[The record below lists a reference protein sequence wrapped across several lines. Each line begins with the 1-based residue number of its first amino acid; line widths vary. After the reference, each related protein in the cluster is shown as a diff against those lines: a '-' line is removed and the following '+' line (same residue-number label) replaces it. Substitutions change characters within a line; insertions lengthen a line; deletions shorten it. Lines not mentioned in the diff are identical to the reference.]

1 MSAVMYSEGNRAFN
15 YAVLASI
22 VLHGLLLFG
31 VSLRERAHR
40 AEPQVAIIARLA
52 ELPAAAPAAAP
63 PQAEPV
69 KPRAEPVKPR
79 AQPKPLPRRPVAKEE
94 PLARSEPAPEPAPA
108 ESPAREAASPAQV
121 EAPAAPPPV
130 IAGVDQTRGQP
141 ATAPPAEP
149 AEDPGSLEKYRQQ
162 LILAA
167 PRYKR
172 YPRIASDNNWSG
184 FVALRMVVAPSGQVT
199 SLTVTKTSGY
209 DVLDQQAVEMFKSA
223 AALVPVPPVLRGKQF
238 AVEVG
243 ATYYFTD

>member
-1 MSAVMYSEGNRAFN
+1 MYSEQNRAFN

-31 VSLRERAHR
+31 VSLRERVQR
-40 AEPQVAIIARLA
+40 AEPQPPIIARLA
-52 ELPAAAPAAAP
+52 ELPAATPAAVPEAEP
-63 PQAEPV
+63 VKAQAEPV
-69 KPRAEPVKPR
+69 KPRV
-79 AQPKPLPRRPVAKEE
+79 QPKPIARRPVPKEE
-94 PLARSEPAPEPAPA
+94 PLTPPEPVPEAPPAP
-108 ESPAREAASPAQV
+108 SPVRELASPTQV

-130 IAGVDQTRGQP
+130 IAGVDQTPGLP
-141 ATAPPAEP
+141 AAAPPAEP

-172 YPRIASDNNWSG
+172 YPRIASDNNWAG
-184 FVALRMVVAPSGQVT
+184 FVALRMVVAPGGQVT
-199 SLTVTKTSGY
+199 SLTVTKTSGH

-223 AALVPVPPVLRGKQF
+223 AAVVPVPPVLRGKQF